1 MKHFLLP
8 FLASTILTA
17 TPLHLATAA
26 GEISPD
32 SVEKSLSLQGESLFS
47 ADEIRYDRQ
56 GELVTASGNVE
67 VVQGGRILKADK
79 ILYDIRQDKIT
90 AMGNIVLLEP
100 SGEVLF
106 ADNIELFNQL
116 KTGAIRDLRVL
127 FTDNSRL
134 AARSAVRIDENKTEM
149 NNAVYSTCRLCE
161 TDRNAAPLWQVKS
174 SKVIHD
180 KLDKS
185 IVYKN
190 AVMEF
195 YGVPVLYTPYFSH
208 PDPTVDRKSG
218 FLAPST
224 FNTTEL
230 GYGLSVPYY
239 YVISEDKDATITP
252 TVTTEEGVLM
262 AGEYRQAFKTGDLSL
277 DGSLTYVD
285 ERTVDDTKTG
295 EQEFQGHIRGLGE
308 FDINRAWSW
317 GFDFFATTTDTFLDK
332 YDISDLDTLT
342 STAYIQGLRG
352 RNYSKLSAYSF
363 QGLEAEDHSGTT
375 PFVPAWFQ
383 YSYVGEP
390 DKYGARFNAN
400 VDSLALVRTDGQDTT
415 RVSLE
420 GGWHLPYTSSIGEV
434 YTLNASIRGDTYY
447 TSDQLDDPYDLNSDT
462 SNELS
467 ARAIPSVSLKWSFPF
482 ARQSGSVRQVIEP
495 IVEGVWS
502 KSFDSGD
509 TPNEDSLSFEFDDTN
524 LFGSNRN
531 AGLDEVE
538 EGARLNYG
546 VNFGFYGESGGYT
559 SLLLGQSLH
568 EDNETS
574 FADGT
579 GLEDQWSDF
588 VARLEIQ
595 PTDLFK
601 YTQRVRFDQKDYKL
615 ARNEIDLNFGD
626 DRNWISL
633 GYLNLREESVSTDIQ
648 KRDEIS
654 LEGRVALSEFWSSYG
669 GYRRDLEG
677 DGASIDAKFG
687 LEYLD
692 ECFGFAIEAKRSFT
706 RDRDLEPST
715 SVAFKIRLLPF
726 N

>member
-8 FLASTILTA
+8 LLASTLLTA
-17 TPLHLATAA
+17 APLHFARAA
-26 GEISPD
+26 GEISPN
-32 SVEKSLSLQGESLFS
+32 SVDKSFSLQGESLFS
-47 ADEIRYDRQ
+47 ADEIRYDKEA
-56 GELVTASGNVE
+56 ELVTATGNVE
-67 VVQGGRILKADK
+67 VVQGGRVLKADK

-90 AMGNIVLLEP
+90 ADGNIVLLEP

-106 ADNIELFNQL
+106 ADNIELFNEL

-134 AARSAVRIDENKTEM
+134 AAQSAVRVDENRTEM

-180 KLDKS
+180 KADKS
-185 IVYKN
+185 IVYKH

-208 PDPTVDRKSG
+208 PDPTVKRKSG
-218 FLAPST
+218 FMAPST
-224 FNTTEL
+224 FSTSEL
-230 GYGLSVPYY
+230 GYGVSAPYY

-252 TVTTEEGVLM
+252 TVTTKEGVLM
-262 AGEYRQAFKTGDLSL
+262 AGEYRQAFETGDLIL

-285 ERTVDDTKTG
+285 ERTTSDVKTG
-295 EQEFQGHIRGLGE
+295 NQEFQGHLRGLGE
-308 FDINRAWSW
+308 FDIDKTWSW

-332 YDISDLDTLT
+332 YDISNEDTLT

-352 RNYSKLSAYSF
+352 RNYTKLSAYSF
-363 QGLEAEDHSGTT
+363 QGLQSEDETGTT
-375 PFVPAWFQ
+375 PIVPAWLE

-390 DKYGARFNAN
+390 DKYGSRFNAN
-400 VDSLALVRTDGQDTT
+400 VDTLALVRTDGQDTT
-415 RVSLE
+415 RVSVE

-434 YTLNASIRGDTYY
+434 YTLNASLRGDTYY
-447 TSDQLDDPYDLNSDT
+447 TQDQLTDPYDLTSDS

-467 ARAIPSVSLKWSFPF
+467 ARAIPSISLKWSFPF

-531 AGLDEVE
+531 TGLDEVE

-559 SLLLGQSLH
+559 SLLVGQSLH
-568 EDNETS
+568 ENDDTS
-574 FADGT
+574 FAEGT

-588 VARLEIQ
+588 VSRLEIQ
-595 PTDLFK
+595 PTDLLK
-601 YTQRVRFDQKDYKL
+601 YTQRIRFDQKENKL
-615 ARNEIDLNFGD
+615 ARNEIDLNFGTEK
-626 DRNWISL
+626 NWISV
-633 GYLNLREESVSTDIQ
+633 GYLNLREESIATDLQ
-648 KRDEIS
+648 KRDEIY
-654 LEGRVALSEFWSSYG
+654 LEGKVALSEYWSGYG
-669 GYRRDLEG
+669 GYRRDLDG
-677 DGASIDAKFG
+677 DGSSIDGKIG

-692 ECFGFAIEAKRSFT
+692 ECFGFALEAKRSFT
-706 RDRDLEPST
+706 RDRDVDPNT
-715 SVAFKIRLLPF
+715 SIAFKIRLLPF